1 MKNRGP
7 TGIKEIINAITQQ
20 KRWQKGG
27 QALLWRELW
36 RRAVGPYLSKRTEV
50 VGTRGNNALIAV
62 SDSVLASEVSLQKPL
77 ILENLQRLGGK
88 KAPRDL
94 IFQVDPSLYQEE
106 SPSTPHPPP
115 LEPALLKEIEEIIAT
130 LQDLELRDSFKKILI
145 NSTIKRKKK

>member
-1 MKNRGP
+1 MKDRGP
-7 TGIKEIINAITQQ
+7 TGIKEIINTITQQ

-27 QALLWRELW
+27 QVLLWRGLW

-50 VGTRGNNALIAV
+50 VGTRGNKALIAV

-88 KAPRDL
+88 KAPQDL

-106 SPSTPHPPP
+106 SPSTPLPT
-115 LEPALLKEIEEIIAT
+115 LEPALLKEIEEMTAT
-130 LQDLELRDSFKKILI
+130 LQDSELRDSFKKILI
-145 NSTIKRKKK
+145 NSTIKRKKI